1 MWPCVIIH
9 INKRVPIVLATLSD
23 QSEENKDNA
32 VSLDRK
38 RIHKFNRIPLYKKV
52 YLSWIIS
59 IRHLSRRLK
68 MCNVHSII
76 GFISDNEVDSGLFCR
91 FSLLLRL
98 HSKLGRT
105 WYSVLFLKYQ
115 KWMHNT
121 ERQILFHFSALYL
134 HVSLTYPF
142 YLTM

>member
-1 MWPCVIIH
+1 MLEI
-9 INKRVPIVLATLSD
+9 
-23 QSEENKDNA
+23 Q
-32 VSLDRK
+32 
-38 RIHKFNRIPLYKKV
+38 
-52 YLSWIIS
+52 YL
-59 IRHLSRRLK
+59 L
-68 MCNVHSII
+68 
-76 GFISDNEVDSGLFCR
+76 FYSDNH
-91 FSLLLRL
+91 LLNYEIRL